1 MKILIIDNSVQIIAR
16 LKELLIESIA
26 ELTIKEAC
34 TYEDA
39 IYCIEKFNPEIIL
52 LDINLPNNQSFDI
65 VKISKSIYS
74 KTVIIVLSIFLDEQI
89 QSKYTNMG
97 ADFFIDK
104 YKKFEAVPKIISQI
118 KMERAIL

>member
-1 MKILIIDNSVQIIAR
+1 M
-16 LKELLIESIA
+16 
-26 ELTIKEAC
+26 
-34 TYEDA
+34 
-39 IYCIEKFNPEIIL
+39 
-52 LDINLPNNQSFDI
+52 DINLPNNQSFDI